1 MRGKSTP
8 RLLNMPRAAAVR
20 SLRRKKRGLLPL
32 CFGYAVQGAAKSRRA
47 FFEKSKKSKKDFY
60 LR

>member
-1 MRGKSTP
+1 
-8 RLLNMPRAAAVR
+8 MPRATAVR
-20 SLRRKKRGLLPL
+20 LMAEKHRHASRALR
-32 CFGYAVQGAAKSRRA
+32 YAVQGAAKSRRA